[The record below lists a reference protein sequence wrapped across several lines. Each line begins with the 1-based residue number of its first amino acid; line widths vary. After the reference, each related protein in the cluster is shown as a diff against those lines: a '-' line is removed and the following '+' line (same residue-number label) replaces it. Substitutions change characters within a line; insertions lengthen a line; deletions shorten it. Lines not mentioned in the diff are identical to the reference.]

1 MEKSLA
7 RNRTCICIAF
17 DPDFYY
23 LIQSYAERSGMNAV
37 LVSCTGDLLER
48 MKDDPPAVICLEPE
62 QLLDETAWDV
72 LAEIKADREM
82 AKIPVILF
90 SWLDEADRA
99 VEAGAD
105 VYVKKPV
112 MYIDFID
119 ALSVA
124 GLHNENP
131 SMT

>member
-1 MEKSLA
+1 M
-7 RNRTCICIAF
+7 CVAF

-23 LIQSYAERSGMNAV
+23 LIQSYAERSGMKAV
-37 LVSCTGDLLER
+37 LINHSGDLFAR
-48 MKDDPPAVICLEPE
+48 MKEDLPAVVCLEPE
-62 QLLDETAWDV
+62 QLLDETAWDI
-72 LAEIKADREM
+72 LGEIKADPAVAE
-82 AKIPVILF
+82 IHVILF

-112 MYIDFID
+112 MYIDFVE

-124 GLHNENP
+124 GLECQRPPANEP
-131 SMT
+131 

>member
-1 MEKSLA
+1 MDKSFA
-7 RNRTCICIAF
+7 RNRTCICVAF

-23 LIQSYAERSGMNAV
+23 LIQSYAERSGMKAI
-37 LVSCTGDLLER
+37 LVSHTSDLLVR
-48 MKDDPPAVICLEPE
+48 LKLDPPAVICLEPE
-62 QLLDETAWDV
+62 QLLDETAWEL
-72 LAEIKADREM
+72 LAKIKADHEV
-82 AKIPVILF
+82 AGIPVILF

-124 GLHNENP
+124 GIHYENP